1 MKAHHSIVLAF
12 AIAATPSLVQ
22 AQSAEPA
29 ARIARYN
36 DAVTDIMKSKSS
48 LAARTQRFEPIVREY
63 YDMPTIAP
71 LVVGPKW
78 ATSSPADR
86 EAAIGALV
94 HHSAITLAR
103 NFSSYSGEKFVIDPA
118 VISRGASKIVRVTIT
133 SSDSKN
139 VLLYQLREGKSG
151 WTIVDVISGGVSQ
164 LAVQRADLAAAVAA
178 GGAAGLARQ
187 LARLDSA
194 VK

>member
-12 AIAATPSLVQ
+12 SVAAVPALVQ

-29 ARIARYN
+29 ARIAHYN
-36 DAVTDIMKSKSS
+36 DAVTDIMKSKGN
-48 LAARTQRFEPIVREY
+48 LAARTQRFEPVVREY
-63 YDMPTIAP
+63 YDMPTIAQ

-78 ATSSPADR
+78 ATSAPADR
-86 EAAIGALV
+86 EAAIGALL
-94 HHSAITLAR
+94 HHSATTLAR
-103 NFSSYSGEKFVIDPA
+103 NFSSYGGEKFVIDPA

-133 SSDSKN
+133 SSDGKN
-139 VLLYQLREGKSG
+139 VLLYQLREGKGG
-151 WTIVDVISGGVSQ
+151 WKIVDVISGGVSQ

-187 LARLDSA
+187 LAKLDSA
-194 VK
+194 VR